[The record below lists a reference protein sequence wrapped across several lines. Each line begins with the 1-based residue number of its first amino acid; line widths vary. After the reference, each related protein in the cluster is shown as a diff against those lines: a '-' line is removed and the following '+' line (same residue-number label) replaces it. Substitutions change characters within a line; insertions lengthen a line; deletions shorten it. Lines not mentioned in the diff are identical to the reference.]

1 MSRARLTLGT
11 IALFGLGAIFAAPRA
26 QAEGANGIEYQ
37 ATEISGNDWQQ
48 TIFFYPLLSSD
59 PTDTSLGALTLAFR
73 SFSWWTSARRPC
85 LEETLKKPLTVE
97 RSRYISTHLCHDVE
111 RAVAAQR

>member
-1 MSRARLTLGT
+1 MGSARLTLGT
-11 IALFGLGAIFAAPRA
+11 GLFGLGAIFAASRA

-37 ATEISGNDWQQ
+37 ATEIRGSNWQRAM
-48 TIFFYPLLSSD
+48 FFHPSLSCNLR
-59 PTDTSLGALTLAFR
+59 DTSLGALTLAFP
-73 SFSWWTSARRPC
+73 SSSWWTSARRPC